1 MYKKLTILPLL
12 ACMFWPIQSVYADSN
27 DLDEFRSKLTMNGY
41 WLKMTV

>member
-27 DLDEFRSKLTMNGY
+27 DLDEFRSKLTNQYFGQD
-41 WLKMTV
+41 